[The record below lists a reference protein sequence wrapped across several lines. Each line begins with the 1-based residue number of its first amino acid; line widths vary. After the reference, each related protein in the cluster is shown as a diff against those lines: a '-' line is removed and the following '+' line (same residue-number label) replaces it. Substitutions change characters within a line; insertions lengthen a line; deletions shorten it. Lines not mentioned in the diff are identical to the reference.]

1 MQTLDRAGKTPFRTG
16 VSGVDRHMGT
26 PYAVSARAKET
37 EHSVSA
43 RAALQITSGDN
54 MQQPRIL
61 IACKI
66 VEKELLA
73 VLAPAEIERVIWV
86 DAALHADLARLEEEL
101 RRALSKADGLDKEV
115 RILFGV
121 GCHPDID
128 RMLMERGVKPPPF
141 KNCIEALLGE
151 RAKELEKNRTMIMT
165 PGWVRA
171 WPGIIEVLGWS
182 EVDVRI
188 NLGRY
193 ERILVID
200 PGLEP
205 LTDEELLLF
214 FDLVQVPIEIEP
226 LQLDHFR
233 KVIVR
238 LLSR

>member
-1 MQTLDRAGKTPFRTG
+1 
-16 VSGVDRHMGT
+16 
-26 PYAVSARAKET
+26 
-37 EHSVSA
+37 
-43 RAALQITSGDN
+43 
-54 MQQPRIL
+54 MQQSRIL

-73 VLAPAEIERVIWV
+73 VLAPAEREQVIWI

-101 RRALSKADGLDKEV
+101 KRALSKADGLDKKV
-115 RILFGV
+115 RILFGG

-151 RAKELEKNRTMIMT
+151 RAKELEKNHTMIMT

-171 WPGIIEVLGWS
+171 WPGIMEALGWS

-205 LTDEELLLF
+205 LTDEETLLF

-226 LQLDHFR
+226 LQLDHLR
-233 KVIVR
+233 KVVVR
-238 LLSR
+238 LLS

>member
-1 MQTLDRAGKTPFRTG
+1 
-16 VSGVDRHMGT
+16 VSV
-26 PYAVSARAKET
+26 RAKGV

-43 RAALQITSGDN
+43 RVALQITSGDN
-54 MQQPRIL
+54 NMQQSRIL

-66 VEKELLA
+66 LEKELLA
-73 VLAPAEIERVIWV
+73 VLAPAEIERITWV

-101 RRALSKADGLDKEV
+101 RRALSKADGLDEGV
-115 RILFGV
+115 RILFGG
-121 GCHPDID
+121 GCHPEID
-128 RMLMERGVKPPPF
+128 RMLMERGVRPPPF

-171 WPGIIEVLGWS
+171 WPGIMEALGWS

-205 LTDEELLLF
+205 LTDEETLLF
-214 FDLVQVPIEIEP
+214 FDLIQVPVEIEKID
-226 LQLDHFR
+226 LSVFR
-233 KVIVR
+233 D
-238 LLSR
+238 LLSKLLE